1 LSLFFSYC
9 FISSPQE
16 RQLCHPPLLRNVPPT
31 MWTQGIPEDGDSVSI
46 RGMSAMEVRSND
58 RIDLPIQPSD
68 AKKGDIVLFSLCLTI
83 GHNGDVT
90 PSRMMSQTTPLKS
103 NL

>member
-1 LSLFFSYC
+1 
-9 FISSPQE
+9 
-16 RQLCHPPLLRNVPPT
+16 
-31 MWTQGIPEDGDSVSI
+31 
-46 RGMSAMEVRSND
+46 MEVRSND

-83 GHNGDVT
+83 AHNGDVI